1 MTQENKKNSRRAGM
15 RIKMFMYLAL
25 FTAIVLLVIAVFQIL
40 LLDKVY
46 RATVVRQSKAAAETI
61 SAIDYNDEGY
71 REKVYDAATKYGLCV
86 TVYKIDGDY
95 GIPLVTAHTQS
106 FCIIHSS
113 VGDSFLSGI
122 YANAKNNDVFVETI
136 EQENTSSAG
145 SLVAARVTSDGNSDI
160 LTVVNSDIKPVD
172 ATVATLRWQLLYLS
186 AILLVVSA
194 ALSLFIS
201 KKIASPVMKMNEE
214 AKKLAAGRYD
224 VNFDGGSFR
233 ETEELGNTLNFAAG
247 ELSKLDT
254 MQKELIAN
262 ISHDLR
268 TPLTMING
276 YGEVMR
282 DIPGEMTAE
291 NMQIIIDETARLSSL
306 VNDMLDLSRLS
317 GGTRELKKTLFSVTE
332 AVRQTVERYSHLT
345 LSDGYSIAFAPD
357 REVYVEADEIL
368 ILQVIYNLVSNA
380 INYTGEDKKVYISQT
395 VTDGICRISVSDTG
409 EGIPEEKLPLIWDRY
424 YRTGDYHKR
433 AVSGTGLGLS
443 IVKNALLL
451 HGASF
456 GVSSTV
462 GRGSTFWFELPDQT
476 PRN

>member
-1 MTQENKKNSRRAGM
+1 
-15 RIKMFMYLAL
+15 MFAYLAL
-25 FTAIVLLVIAVFQIL
+25 FTAIVLAVIAAFQIL

-46 RATVVRQSKAAAETI
+46 RATVERQAKSAAGSI
-61 SAIDYNDEGY
+61 SAIDYNGENY
-71 REKVYDAATKYGLCV
+71 REEVYGIASKYGLCV
-86 TVYKIDGDY
+86 SVYKIDGDY

-106 FCIIHSS
+106 FCLIHSAT
-113 VGDSFLSGI
+113 VGDTFLSEI
-122 YANAKNNDVFVETI
+122 YANAKNGKVYLKTI
-136 EQENTSSAG
+136 EQENSSSGG
-145 SLVAARVTSDGNSDI
+145 SLIAASVRKDGRSDI
-160 LTVVNSDIKPVD
+160 LTLVNSPIQPVD

-186 AILLVVSA
+186 VILLLVA
-194 ALSLFIS
+194 AVLSFFIS

-214 AKKLAAGRYD
+214 AKKLAAGNYD
-224 VNFDGGSFR
+224 VDFNGGSFR

-282 DIPGEMTAE
+282 DIPGEMNAD
-291 NMQIIIDETARLSSL
+291 NIQIIIDETKRLSSL
-306 VNDMLDLSRLS
+306 VSDMFDLSRLS
-317 GGTRELKKTLFSVTE
+317 GGNRELKKTLFSLTE

-345 LSDGYSIAFAPD
+345 AAEGYSIEFAPD
-357 REVYVEADEIL
+357 REVWVEADEIL
-368 ILQVIYNLVSNA
+368 ILQVIYNLASNA

-395 VTDGICRISVSDTG
+395 VTDGVCRISVSDTG

-433 AVSGTGLGLS
+433 AVTGTGLGLS

-451 HGASF
+451 HGAAF
-456 GVSSTV
+456 GVSTSI
-462 GRGSTFWFELPDQT
+462 GEGSTFWFELPCQS